1 MKFNEKMTWM
11 YALDKSM
18 WGEGIEPNRY
28 FATLSL
34 MLTALS
40 GALCGGGNTLDSWF
54 DMGTAINMAATGGAL
69 ILVWGLNVAES
80 IMAADK
86 IHVAVLRPLVML
98 LFMAIC
104 FAVSYLLAVIVIVI
118 IMIWLIITLLSG
130 AISGA
135 LSSKGSSSSSW
146 SSGGQDEDT
155 YKITDEH
162 GYERTLKHE
171 GLNTYRD
178 DKGDRWKS
186 DGWGNV
192 TRDE

>member
-54 DMGTAINMAATGGAL
+54 DMGTVMNMVSILGTL

-80 IMAADK
+80 IMAAEK
-86 IHVAVLRPLVML
+86 ISVAVLRPLVML

-104 FAVSYLLAVIVIVI
+104 FAASYLLAVIVIVI

-186 DGWGNV
+186 DGRGNV